1 MSAEDDKP
9 RSRGLGRGLS
19 ALLGEGEAVDAA
31 REMES
36 ASSASARGGAGVRI
50 VPIELIEPNPDQ
62 PRKSFNETELAE
74 LAESIADK
82 GLLQPLLVR
91 PLDGASERYQIVAG
105 ERRWR
110 AAQRARLHE
119 APCVI
124 RELTDRE
131 TLEIA
136 IVENVQRADLNAV
149 EEARALRH
157 LVETFGHTQEDV
169 ARAVGKSRA
178 HVANTL
184 RLLALPDAVLD
195 RLAAGDISAGHARA
209 VATAP
214 DPAALVEEII
224 ARGLSVRAAETLA
237 RTSSGRSERKGG
249 AKPPASAAG
258 SGGAGKDADTRAL
271 EADLA
276 ARLGLEVEIA
286 HSGERGAVTV
296 KFASLEQLDEICRRL
311 SHSTH

>member
-1 MSAEDDKP
+1 MSGDEDKP

-36 ASSASARGGAGVRI
+36 AADSASRTLSGVRTI
-50 VPIELIEPNPDQ
+50 PIELIEPNPDQ
-62 PRKSFNETELAE
+62 PRKTFNEAELSE
-74 LAESIADK
+74 LAESIAEK
-82 GLLQPLLVR
+82 GLIQPLLVR
-91 PLDGASERYQIVAG
+91 PMPGPTERYQIVAG

-110 AAQRARLHE
+110 AAQKARLHE
-119 APCVI
+119 APCVV

-136 IVENVQRADLNAV
+136 IVENVQRSDLNAV
-149 EEARALRH
+149 EEARALRQ

-184 RLLALPDAVLD
+184 RLLALPGKVLD
-195 RLAAGDISAGHARA
+195 RLAAGEISAGHARA

-214 DPAALVEEII
+214 DPVALVDEIV
-224 ARGLSVRAAETLA
+224 ANGLSVRAAEALA
-237 RTSSGRSERKGG
+237 RKSVGRSERKGG
-249 AKPPASAAG
+249 AQPPRSE
-258 SGGAGKDADTRAL
+258 KDADTRAL

-276 ARLGLEVEIA
+276 ARLGLDVEIV
-286 HSGERGAVTV
+286 HSGERGEVRVRFET
-296 KFASLEQLDEICRRL
+296 LEQLDEICRRL
-311 SHSTH
+311 SQGVQSGAY

>member
-1 MSAEDDKP
+1 MSGDDDKP

-19 ALLGEGEAVDAA
+19 ALLGEGDAVDAA
-31 REMES
+31 REMDGAQS
-36 ASSASARGGAGVRI
+36 AASRGGSTVRI
-50 VPIELIEPNPDQ
+50 IPIELIEPNPDQ
-62 PRKSFNETELAE
+62 PRKTFNEAELAE
-74 LAESIADK
+74 LSESIAEK

-91 PLDGASERYQIVAG
+91 PLDGRTERYQIVAG

-119 APCVI
+119 APCVV

-136 IVENVQRADLNAV
+136 IVENVQRSDLNAV
-149 EEARALRH
+149 EEAQALRH

-178 HVANTL
+178 HVANML
-184 RLLALPDAVLD
+184 RLLGLPPAVLD
-195 RLAAGDISAGHARA
+195 RLAAGEISAGHARA

-214 DPAALVEEII
+214 DPAALVDEIV
-224 ARGLSVRAAETLA
+224 AKGLSVRATESLA
-237 RTSSGRSERKGG
+237 RKTAGRMERKG
-249 AKPPASAAG
+249 AASAP
-258 SGGAGKDADTRAL
+258 SLEKDADTRAL

-286 HSGERGAVTV
+286 HAGERGEVRIRY
-296 KFASLEQLDEICRRL
+296 ASLEQLDEVCRRL
-311 SHSTH
+311 SQGAQSGAY

>member
-36 ASSASARGGAGVRI
+36 ASDSASRTLSGVRTI
-50 VPIELIEPNPDQ
+50 PIELIEPNPEQ
-62 PRKSFNETELAE
+62 PRKTFNEAELAE
-74 LAESIADK
+74 LAESIAEK
-82 GLLQPLLVR
+82 GLIQPLLVR
-91 PLDGASERYQIVAG
+91 PLSGATERYQIVAG

-119 APCVI
+119 APCVV

-136 IVENVQRADLNAV
+136 IVENVQRSDLNAV
-149 EEARALRH
+149 EEARALRQ

-169 ARAVGKSRA
+169 ARALGKSRA

-195 RLAAGDISAGHARA
+195 RLASGEISAGHARA
-209 VATAP
+209 VATSP
-214 DPAALVEEII
+214 DPSALVDEII
-224 ARGLSVRAAETLA
+224 AKGLSVRAAEALA
-237 RTSSGRSERKGG
+237 RKSAGRAERKGG
-249 AKPPASAAG
+249 AQPPHEV
-258 SGGAGKDADTRAL
+258 KDADTKAL
-271 EADLA
+271 EADLS
-276 ARLGLEVEIA
+276 ARLGLDVEIR
-286 HSGERGAVTV
+286 HSGERGEVRV
-296 KFASLEQLDEICRRL
+296 QFATLEQLDEVCRRL
-311 SHSTH
+311 SQGVQSGAY

>member
-1 MSAEDDKP
+1 MSGDDDKP

-31 REMES
+31 REMEG
-36 ASSASARGGAGVRI
+36 ASDLESRAAGGVRTI
-50 VPIELIEPNPDQ
+50 PIELIEPNPDQ
-62 PRKSFNETELAE
+62 PRKIFNEAELSE
-74 LAESIADK
+74 LAESIAEK
-82 GLLQPLLVR
+82 GLIQPLLVR
-91 PLDGASERYQIVAG
+91 PLPGAAERYQIVAG

-110 AAQRARLHE
+110 AAQKARLHE
-119 APCVI
+119 APCVV

-149 EEARALRH
+149 EEARALRQ
-157 LVETFGHTQEDV
+157 LVENFGHTQEDV

-184 RLLALPDAVLD
+184 RLLALPDRVLD
-195 RLAAGDISAGHARA
+195 RLAAGEISAGHARA

-214 DPAALVEEII
+214 DPAALVDEIVSK
-224 ARGLSVRAAETLA
+224 GLSVRAAEALA
-237 RTSSGRSERKGG
+237 RGASDRTERKGG
-249 AKPPASAAG
+249 AKPPAPQ
-258 SGGAGKDADTRAL
+258 KDADTRAL

-276 ARLGLEVEIA
+276 GRLGLDVEIVNA
-286 HSGERGAVTV
+286 GERGEVRIRY
-296 KFASLEQLDEICRRL
+296 ASLEQLDEICRRL
-311 SHSTH
+311 SQGVQSGAY

>member
-1 MSAEDDKP
+1 MSGDDDKP

-36 ASSASARGGAGVRI
+36 AEAASSRTGPGVRTI
-50 VPIELIEPNPDQ
+50 PIELIEPNPDQ
-62 PRKSFNETELAE
+62 PRKTFNEAELAE
-74 LAESIADK
+74 LAESIAEK
-82 GLLQPLLVR
+82 GLIQPLLVR
-91 PLDGASERYQIVAG
+91 PLDGATERYQIVAG

-110 AAQRARLHE
+110 AAQKARLHE
-119 APCVI
+119 AACVV

-136 IVENVQRADLNAV
+136 IVENVQRSDLNAV
-149 EEARALRH
+149 EEARALRQ

-184 RLLALPDAVLD
+184 RLLALPAAVLD
-195 RLAAGDISAGHARA
+195 RLAAGEISAGHARA

-214 DPAALVEEII
+214 DPAALVEEIVSK
-224 ARGLSVRAAETLA
+224 GLSVRASEALA
-237 RTSSGRSERKGG
+237 RKTAGRSERKGG
-249 AKPPASAAG
+249 PTPPAAE
-258 SGGAGKDADTRAL
+258 KDADTRAL
-271 EADLA
+271 ESDLA
-276 ARLGLEVEIA
+276 ARLGLDVEIV
-286 HSGERGAVTV
+286 HSGERGELRVR
-296 KFASLEQLDEICRRL
+296 FQSLEQLDEVCRRL
-311 SHSTH
+311 SQGVQSGAF

>member
-1 MSAEDDKP
+1 MSGEDEKP

-36 ASSASARGGAGVRI
+36 ASGLESRAAGGVRTI
-50 VPIELIEPNPDQ
+50 PVELIEPNPDQ
-62 PRKSFNETELAE
+62 PRKTFNEAELAE
-74 LAESIADK
+74 LAESIAEK
-82 GLLQPLLVR
+82 GLIQPLLVR
-91 PLDGASERYQIVAG
+91 PLSGPAERYQIVAG

-110 AAQRARLHE
+110 AAQKARLHE
-119 APCVI
+119 APCVV

-149 EEARALRH
+149 EEARALRQ

-184 RLLALPDAVLD
+184 RLLALPDRVLD
-195 RLAAGDISAGHARA
+195 RLAAGEISAGHARA

-214 DPAALVEEII
+214 DPAALVDEIVSK
-224 ARGLSVRAAETLA
+224 GLSVRAAEALA
-237 RTSSGRSERKGG
+237 RGASGRAERKGG
-249 AKPPASAAG
+249 PKPPAAD
-258 SGGAGKDADTRAL
+258 KDADTRAL

-276 ARLGLEVEIA
+276 ERLGLEVEIA
-286 HSGERGAVTV
+286 HTGEKGEVRIRY
-296 KFASLEQLDEICRRL
+296 ASLEQLDEICRRL
-311 SHSTH
+311 SQGVQSGAY

>member
-1 MSAEDDKP
+1 MSGEDDKP

-31 REMES
+31 RESES
-36 ASSASARGGAGVRI
+36 AGMRSSAGVKL
-50 VPIELIEPNPDQ
+50 VPVEFLEPNPDQ
-62 PRKSFNETELAE
+62 PRKRFNEADLDE

-91 PLDGASERYQIVAG
+91 PLPGPDERYQIVAG

-119 APCVI
+119 VPAIV

-136 IVENVQRADLNAV
+136 IVENVQRSDLNPV
-149 EEARALRH
+149 DEARALKQ
-157 LVETFGHTQEDV
+157 LVESFGHTQEDV

-178 HVANTL
+178 HVANML
-184 RLLALPDAVLD
+184 RLLALPKGVLEK
-195 RLAAGDISAGHARA
+195 LETGQLSAGHARA

-214 DPAALVEEII
+214 DPDALAERIVKD
-224 ARGLSVRAAETLA
+224 GLSVRAAEKLA
-237 RTSSGRSERKGG
+237 RD
-249 AKPPASAAG
+249 AAG
-258 SGGAGKDADTRAL
+258 RPEQKRRRSAPEPKDADTRAL

-276 ARLGLEVEIA
+276 ARLGLDVEIRHA
-286 HSGERGAVTV
+286 GERGEMRG
-296 KFASLEQLDEICRRL
+296 KYASLEPPGEACRRL
-311 SHSTH
+311 SHSVQSGAC

>member
-1 MSAEDDKP
+1 MSGEDDKP

-36 ASSASARGGAGVRI
+36 AADGASRTLSGVRTI
-50 VPIELIEPNPDQ
+50 PIELIEPNPDQ
-62 PRKSFNETELAE
+62 PRKTFNDAELSE
-74 LAESIADK
+74 LAESIAEK
-82 GLLQPLLVR
+82 GLIQPLLVR
-91 PLDGASERYQIVAG
+91 PMPGPTERYQIVAG

-110 AAQRARLHE
+110 AAQKARLHE
-119 APCVI
+119 APCVV

-136 IVENVQRADLNAV
+136 IVENVQRSDLNAV
-149 EEARALRH
+149 EEARALRQ

-169 ARAVGKSRA
+169 ARALGKSRA

-184 RLLALPDAVLD
+184 RLLALPGRVLD
-195 RLAAGDISAGHARA
+195 RLAAGEISAGHARA

-214 DPAALVEEII
+214 DPVALVDEIV
-224 ARGLSVRAAETLA
+224 AKGLSVRAAEALA
-237 RTSSGRSERKGG
+237 RKSAGRSERKGG
-249 AKPPASAAG
+249 AQPPRSE
-258 SGGAGKDADTRAL
+258 KDADTRAL

-276 ARLGLEVEIA
+276 ARLGLDVEIV
-286 HSGERGAVTV
+286 HSGERGEVRVRFGT
-296 KFASLEQLDEICRRL
+296 LEQLDEICRRL
-311 SHSTH
+311 SQGVQSGAY

>member
-1 MSAEDDKP
+1 MSGDDDKP

-19 ALLGEGEAVDAA
+19 ALLGEGEALDAA
-31 REMES
+31 RDLEAAEMGSER
-36 ASSASARGGAGVRI
+36 RGPGVRTI
-50 VPIELIEPNPDQ
+50 PIEMIEPNPDQ
-62 PRKSFNETELAE
+62 PRKTFNEAELAE
-74 LAESIADK
+74 LAESIAQK

-91 PLDGASERYQIVAG
+91 PMEGPTERYQIVAG

-110 AAQRARLHE
+110 AAQRARLHD
-119 APCVI
+119 APCVV

-136 IVENVQRADLNAV
+136 IVENVQRSDLNAV

-184 RLLALPDAVLD
+184 RLLALPEIVLD

-214 DPAALVEEII
+214 DPAALVEEVI
-224 ARGLSVRAAETLA
+224 AKGLSVRATEALA
-237 RTSSGRSERKGG
+237 RRTAGRSERKG
-249 AKPPASAAG
+249 AASPPRAQPES
-258 SGGAGKDADTRAL
+258 DADTRAL

-276 ARLGLEVEIA
+276 ARLGLEVAIA
-286 HSGERGAVTV
+286 HSGERGEVRVRYAT
-296 KFASLEQLDEICRRL
+296 LEQLDEICRRL
-311 SHSTH
+311 SQSAQSGAY